1 MCSAPPAQCLS
12 ACNVHPLLGA
22 ATSQDMK
29 TDQIVRWRSW
39 CAILCRTEAI
49 IIPYFTTAGN
59 INDFIN
65 MLKIKTRWDFHYAL
79 SIKYKINFLCLQEF
93 LEIVASSGIKIEW
106 SWSTDL
112 GWYRNIGIKGL
123 CQHPKVC
130 KVWNFKLCPTFNS
143 YSVLNINEY
152 LAPIWCRYH
161 LVSIF
166 KFTNYLFFTYLLL
179 LCRDCLELV
188 RGAGGVCG
196 RCPHWAQPPASP
208 RSPHPVTLPSSFSC

>member
-65 MLKIKTRWDFHYAL
+65 MLKIKTR
-79 SIKYKINFLCLQEF
+79 
-93 LEIVASSGIKIEW
+93 
-106 SWSTDL
+106 
-112 GWYRNIGIKGL
+112 
-123 CQHPKVC
+123 
-130 KVWNFKLCPTFNS
+130 
-143 YSVLNINEY
+143 
-152 LAPIWCRYH
+152 
-161 LVSIF
+161 
-166 KFTNYLFFTYLLL
+166 
-179 LCRDCLELV
+179 
-188 RGAGGVCG
+188 
-196 RCPHWAQPPASP
+196 
-208 RSPHPVTLPSSFSC
+208 